1 MTLPR
6 MHQHFRPGY
15 LGRHRNSHASLHW
28 LYEKHMQHHGF
39 IEIRKSLWLT
49 ARRPLLIFIYLF
61 FLCFY
66 VLFCLGKKHS
76 MGAAAAANTTRSI
89 CLSRIVHKTYKERP
103 SLPKH
108 TGVPESQAVIG
119 HNEFHYCFWNSIR
132 AFVCTHL
139 SVKRW
144 YYSAWQLDTCTKN
157 KKRSP
162 WGRKMQGR
170 EDASWLFF
178 AFRNKFLL
186 SRGLYAE
193 GKNNQRLWDLKKM

>member
-1 MTLPR
+1 MT
-6 MHQHFRPGY
+6 HCSESAADF
-15 LGRHRNSHASLHW
+15 
-28 LYEKHMQHHGF
+28 
-39 IEIRKSLWLT
+39 
-49 ARRPLLIFIYLF
+49 YLF
-61 FLCFY
+61 ILSLFLCF
-66 VLFCLGKKHS
+66 VLPRKKHS

-89 CLSRIVHKTYKERP
+89 CLSSVVHEAYKERP

-108 TGVPESQAVIG
+108 TGVPKSQAIIG

-132 AFVCTHL
+132 AFLCTHL

-162 WGRKMQGR
+162 WGRKRQGR

-178 AFRNKFLL
+178 SFVTNSCCQEPCMQRGKITRGFGIKKYKKVNFSSIVTSLNISVMPVFDVQSLQYNTFLIHVP
-186 SRGLYAE
+186 
-193 GKNNQRLWDLKKM
+193 